1 MTRIHLKKFKPHV
14 QSNILIMKKLILSF
28 LMLTV
33 LAFAGQNP
41 VKASVILS
49 ANAGITASI
58 SAPDQN
64 AGQAVKADSVA
75 TAGETKDKPFNWK
88 GLIIGLIFLSFY
100 GYAITMIVI
109 TIIQT
114 KAIDPVTKEEFI
126 SLRKQANKSQLASD
140 EENQQALAII
150 NEAYSS
156 WKIVSEPGEEELRS
170 PVTMS
175 QLKKTRELH
184 ARAAKVMPTDDK
196 VVDRFNTMGSVVNSS
211 ETRSFS
217 GSWKL
222 IIVAVV
228 ACFITYLMTKSFDPG
243 FWHWLSRFWIMP
255 MGIIMYYFASL
266 APAFLEDKRARWFKG
281 KNIHNVLI
289 GTILGLFLA
298 TPATETWVTKYSDG
312 SKTKS
317 EQFNPLFFIML
328 VMTFMVILMLGF
340 MIIFFA
346 GLNFIRN
353 YVIYA

>member
-1 MTRIHLKKFKPHV
+1 
-14 QSNILIMKKLILSF
+14 MKKLILSF
-28 LMLTV
+28 
-33 LAFAGQNP
+33 F
-41 VKASVILS
+41 ILS
-49 ANAGITASI
+49 LLLVNGGSSGRAAVLSSANSIITATVSVL
-58 SAPDQN
+58 DQN
-64 AGQAVKADSVA
+64 AGTTVKADSVA
-75 TAGETKDKPFNWK
+75 TAGETKDKPFDWK

-100 GYAITMIVI
+100 GYAIIMIVI
-109 TIIQT
+109 TILKT
-114 KAIDPVTKEEFI
+114 KAIEPVTKEEFI
-126 SLRKQANKSQLASD
+126 NQRKQANKSELATD
-140 EENQQALAII
+140 EENQQALAYI

-156 WKIVSEPGEEELRS
+156 WKVVSEPGEEEMRS
-170 PVTMS
+170 PVSMS
-175 QLKKTRELH
+175 QLRKTRELH
-184 ARAAKVMPTDDK
+184 AIAAKVMPTDDK

-222 IIVAVV
+222 IIVAVI

-255 MGIIMYYFASL
+255 MGIVLYYFASL
-266 APAFLEDKRARWFKG
+266 APAFLEDKRVRWFKG

-289 GTILGLFLA
+289 GTIVGLFLA
-298 TPATETWVTKYSDG
+298 TPATETWVSTWSDG

-328 VMTFMVILMLGF
+328 LLTFMLVLMLGF

-353 YVIYA
+353 YVIYI

>member
-1 MTRIHLKKFKPHV
+1 
-14 QSNILIMKKLILSF
+14 MKKLILS
-28 LMLTV
+28 LLTLAMLI
-33 LAFAGQNP
+33 LAGQSS
-41 VKASVILS
+41 VKACVTGS
-49 ANAGITASI
+49 AYACITASI
-58 SAPDQN
+58 SALDQS
-64 AGQAVKADSVA
+64 ADQTVKADSVA
-75 TAGETKDKPFNWK
+75 TAGETKEKPFNWK

-109 TIIQT
+109 TIVQT
-114 KAIDPVTKEEFI
+114 KAIAPVTKEEFI
-126 SLRKQANKSQLASD
+126 NLRKQANKSGLASD
-140 EENQQALAII
+140 EENQKALAYI

-184 ARAAKVMPTDDK
+184 SLAAKIMPTDDK
-196 VVDRFNTMGSVVNSS
+196 VVDRFNTMGNVVNSS

-255 MGIIMYYFASL
+255 MGIVMYYFASL
-266 APAFLEDKRARWFKG
+266 APAFLEDKRVRWFKG
-281 KNIHNVLI
+281 RNIHNVLI

-298 TPATETWVTKYSDG
+298 TPATETWVSTWSDG

-328 VMTFMVILMLGF
+328 VLTFMVILMLGF

-353 YVIYA
+353 YVIYV

>member
-1 MTRIHLKKFKPHV
+1 
-14 QSNILIMKKLILSF
+14 MKKLILSF
-28 LMLTV
+28 FILT
-33 LAFAGQNP
+33 LLLLNGWSSGR
-41 VKASVILS
+41 ASVLS
-49 ANAGITASI
+49 GATSVITASV
-58 SAPDQN
+58 SVLV
-64 AGQAVKADSVA
+64 QAADPSVKADPAA
-75 TAGETKDKPFNWK
+75 TPTEPKDKPFDWK

-114 KAIDPVTKEEFI
+114 KAIEPVTKEEF
-126 SLRKQANKSQLASD
+126 SNLRKQANKSELASE
-140 EENQQALAII
+140 EENQQALAYI

-156 WKIVSEPGEEELRS
+156 WKIVSEPGEEEMRS

-184 ARAAKVMPTDDK
+184 ALAAKVMPTDDK
-196 VVDRFNTMGSVVNSS
+196 VVDRFNTMGGVVNSS

-222 IIVAVV
+222 IIVAII

-255 MGIIMYYFASL
+255 MGIVMYYFASL

-289 GTILGLFLA
+289 GTIIGLFLA
-298 TPATETWVTKYSDG
+298 TPATETWVSTWSDG

-317 EQFNPLFFIML
+317 EQFNPFYFIML
-328 VMTFMVILMLGF
+328 ILTFMLVLMLGF

-353 YVIYA
+353 YVIYI

>member
-1 MTRIHLKKFKPHV
+1 M
-14 QSNILIMKKLILSF
+14 SMKKPVLFFFILS
-28 LMLTV
+28 LLLVNGWSSGRATV
-33 LAFAGQNP
+33 L
-41 VKASVILS
+41 SS
-49 ANAGITASI
+49 ANTIITASASVLAQ
-58 SAPDQN
+58 SADP
-64 AGQAVKADSVA
+64 AVKTDQAAA
-75 TAGETKDKPFNWK
+75 TAETNEKPFNWK

-114 KAIDPVTKEEFI
+114 KAIEPVTKEEFI
-126 SLRKQANKSQLASD
+126 NQRKQANKSGLATE
-140 EENQQALAII
+140 EENQQALACI

-156 WKIVSEPGEEELRS
+156 WKIVSEPGEEEMRS

-184 ARAAKVMPTDDK
+184 ANAAKVMPTDDK

-222 IIVAVV
+222 IIVAVF
-228 ACFITYLMTKSFDPG
+228 ACLVTYLMTKSYDPG
-243 FWHWLSRFWIMP
+243 FWHWLKSFWFMP
-255 MGIIMYYFASL
+255 MGIVMYYFASL

-289 GTILGLFLA
+289 GTIMGLFLA

-328 VMTFMVILMLGF
+328 LLTFMLILLLGF

-353 YVIYA
+353 YVIYI

>member
-1 MTRIHLKKFKPHV
+1 MKKFKTINV
-14 QSNILIMKKLILSF
+14 QSNILIMKKLILS
-28 LMLTV
+28 LLILTMLV
-33 LAFAGQNP
+33 LAGQSS
-41 VKASVILS
+41 VKASVAGS
-49 ANAGITASI
+49 AYPGLTASI
-58 SAPDQN
+58 SAPDQS
-64 AGQAVKADSVA
+64 AGQTVKADSVA
-75 TAGETKDKPFNWK
+75 TAGETKEKPFNWQ

-109 TIIQT
+109 TLIQT
-114 KAIDPVTKEEFI
+114 KRIEPVTKEEFI
-126 SLRKQANKSQLASD
+126 NMRKQENKAELAT
-140 EENQQALAII
+140 EGENQQALAYI
-150 NEAYSS
+150 NEAYAS
-156 WKIVSEPGEEELRS
+156 WKIVSEPGEEEMRS

-184 ARAAKVMPTDDK
+184 AMAAKIMPTDNK
-196 VVDRFNTMGSVVNSS
+196 VVDRFNTMGGVVNSS

-289 GTILGLFLA
+289 ATIMGLFLA
-298 TPATETWVTKYSDG
+298 TPATSTVISHWSDG

-317 EQFNPLFFIML
+317 EEVNPMFFIMMIL
-328 VMTFMVILMLGF
+328 TFMLILILGF
-340 MIIFFA
+340 LIIIFA

-353 YVIYA
+353 YLIYI

>member
-1 MTRIHLKKFKPHV
+1 
-14 QSNILIMKKLILSF
+14 
-28 LMLTV
+28 MLTV
-33 LAFAGQNP
+33 LVLTGYSP
-41 VKASVILS
+41 VKASVIGS
-49 ANAGITASI
+49 ANEGLTTSI
-58 SAPDQN
+58 SALDQST
-64 AGQAVKADSVA
+64 GQAGKADSVA

-100 GYAITMIVI
+100 GYAIAMIVI

-114 KAIDPVTKEEFI
+114 KAIDTVTKEEFI
-126 SLRKQANKSQLASD
+126 NLRKQANKSELASD
-140 EENQQALAII
+140 EENQKALAYI

-184 ARAAKVMPTDDK
+184 ALAAKVMPTDDK

-211 ETRSFS
+211 ETRKFS

-266 APAFLEDKRARWFKG
+266 SPAFLDDKRVRWFKG

-289 GTILGLFLA
+289 GTVLGLFLA
-298 TPATETWVTKYSDG
+298 TPATETWVSTWSDG

-340 MIIFFA
+340 MIVFFA

-353 YVIYA
+353 YVIYV